1 MRNQT
6 SFRLTTTL
14 LPSDTT
20 ANTTTVINKVDASGN
35 KFYPTFTEETVVITN
50 DDRTVMETTRA
61 TCNNWV
67 LTFVKRG
74 LSDDNSETPVD
85 NRKLTWNPWS
95 LCFITA
101 WAWDWIDKDDDIIW
115 TGKQIYTGDMESRWK
130 ATYKWELITE
140 KWVKYPH
147 FDNVADLEAYSGAF
161 GGMFAVVD
169 STWELY
175 RYNAVTEERALI
187 ESSQPANPEMAD
199 DETIWTVRIA
209 TDAEFTAWTD
219 TGSQWEYL
227 VPTPSQIQSISPTM
241 NLNVVDVNQSSSSI
255 SAAWASASI
264 TYTVTKPWFIIVKW
278 NEVLSTESMSNEAS
292 CDYVSYS
299 WTATKTNSIW
309 GEIYNYN
316 WLDNWF
322 EWRHRDLVAVWPW
335 DITITISNLYA
346 IPSPRSVYVTLEQ
359 YFYFW

>member
-61 TCNNWV
+61 VCTNWV

-74 LSDDNSETPVD
+74 LSDDSSATPVD

-101 WAWDWIDKDDDIIW
+101 WAWDWIDKDDDITW

-209 TDAEFTAWTD
+209 TDAEFAAWTD

-227 VPTPSQIQSISPTM
+227 VPTPSQVKSVSPEN
-241 NLNVVDVNQSSSSI
+241 NLHITHVNIESTRIYTSWS
-255 SAAWASASI
+255 SASI
-264 TYTVTKPWFIIVKW
+264 TYQIPKAWFIKMDWKDHYINDWDSNPTSIV
-278 NEVLSTESMSNEAS
+278 EIAF
-292 CDYVSYS
+292 S
-299 WTATKTNSIW
+299 WTASAVQMSSIIPYKW
-309 GEIYNYN
+309 NALIDTE
-316 WLDNWF
+316 F
-322 EWRHRDLVAVWPW
+322 RHKDIVAVSEWSL
-335 DITITISNLYA
+335 TITISLTWN
-346 IPSPRSVYVTLEQ
+346 IPSWSVWVWIVDYI
-359 YFYFW
+359 YFW